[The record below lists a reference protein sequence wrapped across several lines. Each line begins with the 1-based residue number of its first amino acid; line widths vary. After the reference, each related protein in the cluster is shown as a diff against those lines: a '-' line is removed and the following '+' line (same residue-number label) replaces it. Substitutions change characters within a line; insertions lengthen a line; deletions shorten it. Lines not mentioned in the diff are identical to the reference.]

1 MNKNP
6 HTFYVFG
13 GGGHGKVVA
22 DLIRA
27 VGGEIAGYVDQ
38 DRAKMGI
45 IVEPGGAMVVAMQ
58 DELLSF
64 LARRH
69 RLPGSADAVVLAFG
83 DGHTRLDLLER
94 IGDDLCPALIHPS
107 ALISPSATIG
117 AGTVV
122 LPGAIINASA
132 TVGRAVIINSG
143 AIIEHDCQIGDGAH
157 ISPHATMCG
166 SVRVGQRSWIGAG
179 STVIQGIDIGSDT
192 IVGAGATI
200 IRSVPDGITIVGNP
214 GRAIRPPSSF

>member
-1 MNKNP
+1 MISP
-6 HTFYVFG
+6 RTFYIFG

-22 DLIRA
+22 DLIRIL
-27 VGGEIAGYVDQ
+27 GGEIAGYVDQ
-38 DRAKMGI
+38 DRTKMGVV
-45 IVEPGGAMVVAMQ
+45 VEPGGAMVVALQ
-58 DELLSF
+58 NELLDF

-83 DGHTRLDLLER
+83 DGQSRLDLLET
-94 IGDDLCPALIHPS
+94 IGDEFCPPLIHPT
-107 ALISPSATIG
+107 AFVSPSARIG

-122 LPGAIINASA
+122 LPGAIVNASS

-143 AIIEHDCQIGDGAH
+143 AIIEHDCKIGDGAH

-166 SVRVGQRSWIGAG
+166 SVRVGARSWIGAG
-179 STVIQGIDIGSDT
+179 STVIQGIDIGNDA

-200 IRSVPDGITIVGNP
+200 IRSVPDSITIVGNP
-214 GRAIRPPSSF
+214 GRAIRPPTRF

>member
-1 MNKNP
+1 MKSP
-6 HTFYVFG
+6 RTFYIFG

-27 VGGEIAGYVDQ
+27 VGCEIAGYVDQ
-38 DRAKMGI
+38 DRAKMGV

-58 DELLSF
+58 AELLAF
-64 LARRH
+64 LSRRH

-83 DGHTRLDLLER
+83 DGHTRLQLLEE
-94 IGDDLCPALIHPS
+94 IGDELCPTLVHPT
-107 ALISPSATIG
+107 AFVSPSARIG
-117 AGTVV
+117 AGSVV
-122 LPGAIINASA
+122 LPGAIVNASA
-132 TVGRAVIINSG
+132 TIGRAVIINSG

-166 SVRVGQRSWIGAG
+166 SVRVGARSWIGAG
-179 STVIQGIDIGSDT
+179 STVIQGIDIGNDT

-200 IRSVPDGITIVGNP
+200 IRSVPDAITIVGNP
-214 GRAIRPPSSF
+214 GREVRPPTRF

>member
-1 MNKNP
+1 MNSP
-6 HTFYVFG
+6 YTFYIFG

-27 VGGEIAGYVDQ
+27 LGGEIAGYVDQ
-38 DRAKMGI
+38 DHTKMGV
-45 IVEPGGAMVVAMQ
+45 IVEPGGAMVVALQ
-58 DELLSF
+58 NELLAF
-64 LARRH
+64 LSRRH

-83 DGHTRLDLLER
+83 DGQSRLDLLET
-94 IGDDLCPALIHPS
+94 IGDELCPALVHPT
-107 ALISPSATIG
+107 AFVSPSAKIG

-122 LPGAIINASA
+122 LPGAIVNASA
-132 TVGRAVIINSG
+132 VVGRAVIINSG
-143 AIIEHDCQIGDGAH
+143 AVIEHDCQIGDGVH

-166 SVRVGQRSWIGAG
+166 SVRVGARSWIGAG

-200 IRSVPDGITIVGNP
+200 IRSVPNAITIVGNP
-214 GRAIRPPSSF
+214 GRAIRPPARF